1 MMMMLLV
8 FMRMFL
14 YFLQFSIL
22 SLFLALFL
30 ILLPL
35 GDFLLSQ
42 LNFLMLLFF
51 LVGRGRGLR
60 FHLKIS
66 SFFLLFVLPLFDL
79 FGSVL
84 QVESHWELEVKLAG
98 SALMLSSEDVKQLH
112 VDLRAIESTISF
124 VQLVWHSELSK
135 S

>member
-1 MMMMLLV
+1 MGML
-8 FMRMFL
+8 L

-22 SLFLALFL
+22 SFFLALFL

-35 GDFLLSQ
+35 GDLLLSQ
-42 LNFLMLLFF
+42 FNLLMLLFF

-60 FHLKIS
+60 FHFKIS
-66 SFFLLFVLPLFDL
+66 SFFFFFVLFLFDL
-79 FGSVL
+79 FDSVL
-84 QVESHWELEVKLAG
+84 KVESHRELEVKLAG
-98 SALMLSSEDVKQLH
+98 SALMLSSEDVEQLH

-124 VQLVWHSELSK
+124 VQLIWHSELSQ

>member
-8 FMRMFL
+8 FMRML
-14 YFLQFSIL
+14 HYFFQFSTL
-22 SLFLALFL
+22 SLLLTLFL

-42 LNFLMLLFF
+42 FNLLMLLSF

-60 FHLKIS
+60 FNLEIS
-66 SFFLLFVLPLFDL
+66 SFFLFFVLFLFDL

-84 QVESHWELEVKLAG
+84 QVESHWQLEV
-98 SALMLSSEDVKQLH
+98 
-112 VDLRAIESTISF
+112 
-124 VQLVWHSELSK
+124 
-135 S
+135 